1 MRERD
6 REREKERK
14 RFKQATVFEKRRPL
28 DETKKYAQENP
39 KQLEKPFSLQL
50 KNLTSKD
57 THNVTQMNI
66 SNGFIDK
73 NYEFQVGLDSATI
86 L

>member
-1 MRERD
+1 MCLCLLRGKVWANECQRMGGRVCLRERD

-39 KQLEKPFSLQL
+39 KQLEKLFS
-50 KNLTSKD
+50 
-57 THNVTQMNI
+57 
-66 SNGFIDK
+66 
-73 NYEFQVGLDSATI
+73 
-86 L
+86 